1 MTILERLKN
10 FSLLA
15 LQESEKLLSNNA
27 NNNIISINNCKSNVT
42 TIETVSQ
49 NNIKKSSTKLK
60 TNLIDL
66 DEIIPSSQPK
76 LDATIQSKRRKLR
89 GKNQAS

>member
-1 MTILERLKN
+1 MTILDRLKN

-15 LQESEKLLSNNA
+15 LQESERLPSNNT
-27 NNNIISINNCKSNVT
+27 NNNIVSTSNCKTNVT
-42 TIETVSQ
+42 IIETVSY
-49 NNIKKSSTKLK
+49 NNIKESNTKFK

-76 LDATIQSKRRKLR
+76 LDATIQSKRRKLQ
-89 GKNQAS
+89 GKHQAS